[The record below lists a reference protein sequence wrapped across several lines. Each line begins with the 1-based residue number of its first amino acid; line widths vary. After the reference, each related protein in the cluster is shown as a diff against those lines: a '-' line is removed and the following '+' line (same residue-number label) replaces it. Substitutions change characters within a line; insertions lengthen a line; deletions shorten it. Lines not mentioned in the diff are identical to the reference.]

1 RQIRELEPGGAE
13 AGIDPSSLV
22 EEACSLE
29 PPALRSSRACAYETR
44 PRRLPVVFVSKG
56 ALLLSPRGF
65 ATPVS
70 TEKGSSP
77 SVASSGESLAE
88 NEVRFALP
96 RVLDQDRRDG
106 RGRSIALVRG
116 EKRAR
121 LVGPHAPPSRLREKR
136 KSLESSL
143 GLAAFEERSSEK
155 NAGAIDS
162 SLRV

>member
-1 RQIRELEPGGAE
+1 
-13 AGIDPSSLV
+13 
-22 EEACSLE
+22 
-29 PPALRSSRACAYETR
+29 
-44 PRRLPVVFVSKG
+44 VSKG

-70 TEKGSSP
+70 TEKGSSS

-96 RVLDQDRRDG
+96 RVVDQDRRDD

-121 LVGPHAPPSRLREKR
+121 LIGPRAPPTRLGEKR

-143 GLAAFEERSSEK
+143 GLAALEERSSEK
-155 NAGAIDS
+155 NAGAIVS
-162 SLRV
+162 SLRVELREDLHGLLGARKKDQKPRLLLSKATLSG